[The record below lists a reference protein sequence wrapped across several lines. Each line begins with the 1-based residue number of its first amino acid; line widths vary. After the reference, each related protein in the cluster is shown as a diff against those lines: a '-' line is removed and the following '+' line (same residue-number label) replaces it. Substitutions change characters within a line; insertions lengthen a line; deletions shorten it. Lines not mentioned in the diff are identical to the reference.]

1 MTDKYLQILSEAYD
15 KSPSISKVDRNG
27 VSINND
33 VPVNKNMINAPTH
46 KPSNKLQDIDSAYP
60 AKEKIDVKKDLRII
74 NRRDIRSGVTVLFAA
89 EADRFWG
96 FNIHYLHLFPAY
108 KNALVR
114 LLMNQKRGRGG
125 FSYRRMQRF
134 FGGLPPAILK
144 YCIKEYLFSHIVSKV
159 KFVPETYLTQV
170 LEETPI
176 QLKKMSAPQVRKWIT
191 DKIMHR

>member
-1 MTDKYLQILSEAYD
+1 
-15 KSPSISKVDRNG
+15 
-27 VSINND
+27 
-33 VPVNKNMINAPTH
+33 MINAPTH

-74 NRRDIRSGVTVLFAA
+74 NRRDIRSGVTVLFAYFPKWREDLPFYDAFPMAVLFAA